1 MKNKLFILLG
11 GFWILFLIGN
21 FSCDTCGPFPN
32 KFKMIGL
39 DWFNYKAIYSDT
51 ASTRLK
57 LLEIANDTVDFNMYS
72 IDIKPK
78 QETYFAQHSS
88 RWSFSLINA
97 AYACDPAIPQTDEKI
112 DSIVITSAKDFD
124 FNHPSGIELSDVFDI
139 IVLDDANGVYYEK
152 YTLNEY
158 IGTNPYVPNELVLV
172 LKEQPDLTTDFQFLV
187 KYYQNG
193 IDYDYFEFVT
203 DKIVIDRE

>member
-57 LLEIANDTVDFNMYS
+57 LLEIANDTVDF
-72 IDIKPK
+72 
-78 QETYFAQHSS
+78 
-88 RWSFSLINA
+88 SLINS

-124 FNHPSGIELSDVFDI
+124 INHPSGIDLSDVFDVV
-139 IVLDDANGVYYEK
+139 VLDDANGIYFEK
-152 YTLNEY
+152 YTLDDY
-158 IGTNPYVPNELVLV
+158 LDTNPYVPNELVLV
-172 LKEQPDLTTDFQFLV
+172 LNKQPDLTTDFQFLV